1 MYVKLENMR
10 QLLILFVTLL
20 ILSCTNKIG
29 NLDNFQLLPVVQEF
43 KFNNGFSNLNYK
55 NLKFA
60 FSHNNNDLPVRF
72 DYTKH
77 IEKNIKDESNLFYS
91 IEPNSGLNN
100 EGYKLNILKDKITI
114 VANDEPGLFYAFVT
128 LNQIL
133 EDSEQSQ
140 KSLPLVT
147 INDYPKLKFRPIHID
162 VKHHLEKKSYYF
174 DLIDELAKLKI
185 NGIIVEF
192 EDKLK
197 YNSRKEVGSSDAM
210 SIDWWGR
217 LSDYAIERNIAISP
231 LVQGL
236 GHASYILKHE
246 KNKFLRDKP
255 ESDWAFN
262 PLLKETYDLQF
273 DLYRDAIKATPHGKY
288 LHVGGDEV
296 HLTERN
302 GKSELE
308 LNLIWLNRVSEFAK
322 ENNRIPIFWD
332 DMPLKHAGLYRPMFN
347 SEMSVE
353 EVDEIWAENE
363 NNLLKFVDKFPKN
376 AIYMRWNY
384 QKSETYG
391 NQKVMEWYTNNDL
404 KVMGATAGQ
413 TRWTLM
419 PQNQSNIPQIKSFAL
434 SSIEKK
440 LDGLL
445 LTLWDDDSPHFE
457 LYKRGITAF
466 SNYTWSGK
474 NKSIEEFKQMFRHRM
489 YGKKFYDDKFG
500 FIDKLEGPVG
510 KWLNMLLKDNV
521 RRAEIAKSSNSEE
534 LFIME
539 LPNMRNPG
547 NWSTKNSERI
557 QRAKSSLRTSKEVER
572 ILKEMFDSNPKNI
585 YSLKIYNQVNELVKF
600 SSQCILALEK
610 LDKFS
615 IENDQNLADRKKI
628 LNEVLKLDENFKIMR
643 KQFESM
649 YSQTRILEKPNDYIL
664 DQDHHNHPANQS
676 KNFDWQF
683 FSEIFFLEKLKKKY
697 IMI

>member
-1 MYVKLENMR
+1 MR
-10 QLLILFVTLL
+10 QSLIFFVTFLL
-20 ILSCTNKIG
+20 FSCTNKIE
-29 NLDNFQLLPVVQEF
+29 NLENFQLLPVVQEF
-43 KFNNGFSNLNYK
+43 KFNNGFSNLNFK

-60 FSHNNNDLPVRF
+60 HSPTNDELPER
-72 DYTKH
+72 YEYIEH
-77 IEKNIKDESNLFYS
+77 IKKNVKDESNLFYS
-91 IEPNSGLNN
+91 IDPNSGPNE
-100 EGYKLNILKDKITI
+100 EGYKLNISKDKITI
-114 VANDEPGLFYAFVT
+114 VAHDEPGLFYAFVT

-133 EDSEQSQ
+133 EDSEQSHIN
-140 KSLPLVT
+140 LPLVT

-197 YNSRKEVGSSDAM
+197 YESRDEVGSSDAM

-217 LSDYAIERNIAISP
+217 LSDYAMERNIAISP

-236 GHASYILKHE
+236 GHASYILKHK

-296 HLTERN
+296 HLNERN

-308 LNLIWLNRVSEFAK
+308 LNLIWLNKVSEFAK

-332 DMPLKHAGLYRPMFN
+332 DMPLKHAGLYRPMFD
-347 SEMSVE
+347 SQMSVE
-353 EVDEIWAENE
+353 EVDKIWTENE
-363 NNLLKFVDKFPKN
+363 KNLQKFIDKFPKN

-391 NQKVMEWYTNNDL
+391 NQKVMKWYTNNGL

-474 NKSIEEFKQMFRHRM
+474 NKNINEFKQMFRHRM
-489 YGKKFYDDKFG
+489 YGKKFYNDKFG
-500 FIDKLEGPVG
+500 FIDKLEKPVG
-510 KWLNMLLKDNV
+510 NWLNMLLKDNV
-521 RRAEIAKSSNSEE
+521 RRAEIAKSKNPLD
-534 LFIME
+534 LFIMD
-539 LPNMRNPG
+539 LPDLRNPG
-547 NWSTKNSERI
+547 NWSVKNSEKI
-557 QRAKSSLRTSKEVER
+557 KNAKSVLKVSKEVEM
-572 ILKEMFDSNPKNI
+572 ILKEMIDSSPKNI
-585 YSLKIYNQVNELVKF
+585 YSLNIYNQVNELVKF
-600 SSQCILALEK
+600 SSHCVLMLEK

-615 IENDQNLADRKKI
+615 TDNNPNLDDRNKI
-628 LNEVLKLDENFKIMR
+628 LNDVLKLEDNFNSMR
-643 KQFESM
+643 KQFEYV
-649 YSQTRILEKPNDYIL
+649 YSRTRILEKPNDYIL

-683 FSEIFFLEKLKKKY
+683 FSEIYFLEKLKKKF
-697 IMI
+697 IKA